1 LTKGYLKV
9 VKQKRLDLSMIGIVA
24 SSCSSTKAALS
35 YKMSR
40 EDKTMLKSVV
50 QLQGGTIRATDGEIG
65 KVDQF
70 YFDDET
76 WTIRYLVVNTSSW
89 LAGRLVLIS
98 PIALR
103 QAEWQSKRLD
113 VALTKKQI
121 EDSPPIDSHKPV
133 SRQHEAVYLGYYGY
147 PYYWG
152 GPNLWGLTSYP
163 AGLTVQREAVTEA
176 EASQARAGKESAD
189 SHLRSTN
196 EVTGYHIEA
205 ADGVIGH
212 VADFIIDDENW
223 AIRYLEVDTRN
234 WWPGK
239 KVLVSPQ
246 WVDNVSW
253 PDSKVYVDLSR
264 ETIKN
269 GPEYFESMPITREY
283 ENRLYSYYGR
293 PPYWL

>member
-1 LTKGYLKV
+1 MKFT
-9 VKQKRLDLSMIGIVA
+9 QTR
-24 SSCSSTKAALS
+24 STIPNVEGGKS
-35 YKMSR
+35 
-40 EDKTMLKSVV
+40 MLKSVV

-76 WTIRYLVVNTSSW
+76 WAIRYLVVNTGDW
-89 LAGRLVLIS
+89 LPGRLVLVS

-103 QAEWQSKRLD
+103 QADWQSKRLD

-121 EDSPPIDSHKPV
+121 EDSPSIDTHKPI
-133 SRQHEAVYLGYYGY
+133 SRQHEAVYMGYYGY

-152 GPNLWGLTSYP
+152 GPNLWGLASYP
-163 AGLTVQREAVTEA
+163 AGLAVQREVVTEA
-176 EASQARAGKESAD
+176 EAREARARKESAD
-189 SHLRSTN
+189 SHLRSTE
-196 EVTGYHIEA
+196 EVTGYLIEA
-205 ADGVIGH
+205 ADGQIGH
-212 VADFIIDDENW
+212 VADFIVDDETW

-239 KVLVSPQ
+239 RVLVSPQ

-253 PDSKVYVDLSR
+253 PDSKVYLHLSR

-269 GPEYFESMPITREY
+269 GPEYIESMPITREY
-283 ENRLYSYYGR
+283 ENRLYGYYGQ